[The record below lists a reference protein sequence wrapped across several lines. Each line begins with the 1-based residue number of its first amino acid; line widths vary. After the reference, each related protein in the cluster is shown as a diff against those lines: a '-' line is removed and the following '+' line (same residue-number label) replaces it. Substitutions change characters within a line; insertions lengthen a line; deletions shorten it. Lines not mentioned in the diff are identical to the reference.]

1 MSDLKNYIRER
12 DAAIIDYI
20 ETDSLSEWYKF
31 AKKYNLVEPKSER
44 VLKGALCKAAQGCTK
59 IPKEVKLKAAL
70 MAIELGF
77 YPYIG
82 G

>member
-12 DAAIIDYI
+12 DAAIIDFVNN
-20 ETDSLSEWYKF
+20 DSLEKWHKLTKRYHM
-31 AKKYNLVEPKSER
+31 NEPKDER

-59 IPKEVKLKAAL
+59 IPEEVKFKAAL
-70 MAIELGF
+70 KAIELGF
-77 YPYIG
+77 NPYIG